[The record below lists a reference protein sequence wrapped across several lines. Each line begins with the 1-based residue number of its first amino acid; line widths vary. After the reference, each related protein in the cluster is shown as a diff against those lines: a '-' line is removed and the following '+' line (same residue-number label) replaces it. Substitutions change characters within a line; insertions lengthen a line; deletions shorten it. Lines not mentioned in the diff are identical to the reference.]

1 MFKVVPSS
9 SRRRIGMQGVFLA
22 CYQLQCYCEIIAPA
36 LCVDN
41 FNFVWNKSEL
51 SDPQCVCGCRITPVV
66 KLGRK
71 HDGWGWFRGGMGGGK
86 DRGHGQRNRGSWAHY
101 LCGSLFCAVAP
112 CKAITLM
119 MRHRFQR
126 LGLHF
131 AKAYRSCGE

>member
-9 SRRRIGMQGVFLA
+9 SRRRIGLQGVFLA

-71 HDGWGWFRGGMGGGK
+71 HDGWGWFRGGMGGAKTGDM
-86 DRGHGQRNRGSWAHY
+86 DRGTEAVGHTICVVACFVQLLPVRR
-101 LCGSLFCAVAP
+101 SL
-112 CKAITLM
+112 L
-119 MRHRFQR
+119 
-126 LGLHF
+126 
-131 AKAYRSCGE
+131 